1 MGGEHYHGPY
11 IDQKNVT
18 KTMGKA
24 GYLFSKWGYLEKRLK
39 GKYIYLFLDYDGTL
53 APIVESPEKAVI
65 PERTLKLLGE
75 LSGMPDRKIAIV
87 SGRSLSD
94 VMERVGLKR
103 MTYVGNHGFEMSG
116 SGARL
121 RKTVPAEY
129 KKTLTRLKGVL
140 KKRLSLV
147 KGAFLED
154 KGLSVAVHYRQVA
167 KKDISAVK
175 AVLRDAL
182 DVPGVR
188 DAVRVRNAKMA
199 VEIRPTVEWDKGMA
213 VLWLLSRQKEKLKGH
228 KDGIIPIYAGDDA
241 TDEDAFRALDPV
253 GITVSVGNRDRTS
266 ARYFIKDTSEVAALL
281 RKVRDLGLA
290 VSGTYPRDKRRKGL

>member
-1 MGGEHYHGPY
+1 MGREHYYGPY

-18 KTMGKA
+18 KAMGKA

-39 GKYIYLFLDYDGTL
+39 GKFIYLFLDYDGTL
-53 APIVESPEKAVI
+53 APIVERPEKAVI
-65 PERTLKLLGE
+65 PEKTLQLLGE
-75 LSGMPDRKIAIV
+75 ISGMPNRRVAIV
-87 SGRSLSD
+87 SGRSLGD
-94 VMERVGLKR
+94 VMGRVGLKKI
-103 MTYVGNHGFEMSG
+103 TYVGNHGFEMSG

-121 RKTVPAEY
+121 RKTVSAEY
-129 KKTLTRLKGVL
+129 EKTLVRLKSVL
-140 KKRLSLV
+140 KKRLSSI

-154 KGLSVAVHYRQVA
+154 KGLSVTVHYRQVA
-167 KKDISAVK
+167 KKDISVVK

-182 DVPGVR
+182 DVPGIR

-199 VEIRPTVEWDKGMA
+199 VEIRPPVEWDKGMA
-213 VLWLLSRQKEKLKGH
+213 VIWLLSKQKAKLAGEKH
-228 KDGIIPIYAGDDA
+228 GIIPIYAGDDA
-241 TDEDAFRALDPV
+241 TDEDAFRALDPA

-290 VSGTYPRDKRRKGL
+290 VSRTYPRDKRRKGL